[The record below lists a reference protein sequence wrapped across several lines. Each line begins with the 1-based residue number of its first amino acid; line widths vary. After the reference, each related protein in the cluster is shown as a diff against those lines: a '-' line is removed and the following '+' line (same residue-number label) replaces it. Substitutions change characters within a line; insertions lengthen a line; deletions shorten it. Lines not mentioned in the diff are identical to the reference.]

1 MSSQVLVFAG
11 SARKDSV
18 NKKLAKLAARDI
30 EAVGGIAVLVDLAEF
45 PMPVYN
51 GDMEASEGIPTET
64 KAFFELVDQADG
76 IVIASPEYNGSF
88 SALLKNTIDWVS
100 RVDGSAFAKP
110 TLLMSATPGG
120 KGGRNGLEILRSSL
134 SNMAVPV
141 VEEQVSVAKAGEAL
155 VGGELV
161 NDEDKATLRSG
172 VAALLEATASEK
184 AA

>member
-64 KAFFELVDQADG
+64 KAFF
-76 IVIASPEYNGSF
+76 
-88 SALLKNTIDWVS
+88 
-100 RVDGSAFAKP
+100 
-110 TLLMSATPGG
+110 
-120 KGGRNGLEILRSSL
+120 
-134 SNMAVPV
+134 
-141 VEEQVSVAKAGEAL
+141 
-155 VGGELV
+155 
-161 NDEDKATLRSG
+161 
-172 VAALLEATASEK
+172 
-184 AA
+184 